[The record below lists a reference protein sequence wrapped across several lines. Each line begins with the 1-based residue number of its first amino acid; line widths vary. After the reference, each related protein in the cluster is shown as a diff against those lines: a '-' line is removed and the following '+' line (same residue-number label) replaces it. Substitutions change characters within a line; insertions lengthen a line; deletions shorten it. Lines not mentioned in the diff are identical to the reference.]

1 MAKLRK
7 KHHEA
12 IAQGIANAAYDLVLT
27 KHGAACIA
35 ERVADEIAPFDPTFN
50 HLTFV
55 TSVLRKAG
63 YDDVLD

>member
-12 IAQGIANAAYDLVLT
+12 ISEGLANAAHDMALCKNLTIDL
-27 KHGAACIA
+27 A

-55 TSVLRKAG
+55 ESVLRKAG
-63 YDDVLD
+63 HDVD

>member
-12 IAQGIANAAYDLVLT
+12 IAQGIANAVGGLPLCMDGTAYL
-27 KHGAACIA
+27 A
-35 ERVADEIAPFDPTFN
+35 ERVADEIAQFDPTFN

-55 TSVLRKAG
+55 ESVLRKAEH
-63 YDDVLD
+63 DVY